1 MDLSPPAPRKL
12 LHVRSVECR
21 GYAREDGLW
30 DIEGSITDVKTYP
43 FESRFRGLV
52 LANDPVHEM
61 AIRLTVD
68 DRLNIERAE
77 AFTRRSPYEV
87 CPSAAWAF
95 SKLAG
100 LRIKGGWMNEV
111 KERYGRAKG
120 CTHLLELLYPVGT
133 TAFQTVFAYRE
144 HLLREQG
151 LPEGEAM
158 RRRGPPTNSCYALA
172 EDGPVVKRLKAEVA
186 KLKIAADE
194 KKLEKKEAS

>member
-52 LANDPVHEM
+52 LADDPVHEM

-144 HLLREQG
+144 YLLREQG

-186 KLKIAADE
+186 KLKTAAEE

>member
-52 LANDPVHEM
+52 LADDPVHEM

-144 HLLREQG
+144 YLLREQG

-186 KLKIAADE
+186 KLKTAAE
-194 KKLEKKEAS
+194 QKKVEKKEAS